1 MRFFN
6 LLNHRQGRILGIAF
20 FAFIATLF
28 VTFSFNSNV
37 AVRSISQQILVAK
50 ARSQQYPSLGTA
62 NVAIGGGGYVTG
74 IYLHPKERNLVYIK
88 TDIGGFY
95 RWNAANSSWI
105 PLNEQF
111 SLANSNYYGG
121 EALALDPKD
130 PNIVY
135 IAVGK
140 YTAEWWQ
147 PQGTILKSSDRGR
160 TWTKLNLD
168 LKMGGNEPQRWTGER
183 LAVNPFNSKN
193 IFFGSRQDGLWKSE
207 NAGQSWTKV
216 KFFPKPNDDIGI
228 NAITFDRYEKGTI
241 YALAHKSGIY
251 KSIDTGKT
259 WVKITQS
266 PAKVNRIA
274 VGNDNTLYVT
284 HAQGVSKF
292 VKGSWKDI
300 SPQGNKLAFN
310 AVTVNP
316 RNKDDIIVA
325 TYSDSYTEIFHS
337 FDGGSKWN
345 RQQRQANNTVS
356 WWSDYMK
363 SKPSVASIEFDPWN
377 KSRVWLTDW
386 YGIWRTDN
394 INGNRVVWTNYQQG
408 HEEIV
413 TFTLV
418 ATPSGALISG
428 LADVEGFYHDRGLNA
443 YPSKMLSSKPHDFQ
457 DTYSIA
463 YSQKSPLNMV
473 RVGGNRHN
481 NTYSGA
487 TSSDGGKTWKKFSGF
502 PKNQLPTR
510 VAMSATDPNLFV
522 VTLSGT
528 QPLRTTDGGASWL
541 PVSGLPNGF
550 EGNWNWTQ
558 PLVADKVDGN
568 RFYYYAK
575 GKVYRSSNGGKSFEV
590 VSKSLPHA
598 DWHSL
603 KTASGVEGELWLSLD
618 NRGLYHSTDG
628 GNNFKRLAGVN
639 RAYLVALGKP
649 KTRNKSNAL
658 YLYGETANQGKGI
671 FRSLNN
677 GKNWQRIGDKNN
689 PIGNDPN
696 VMEASPTE
704 FGLVFIGTNGRGI
717 YYGK

>member
-6 LLNHRQGRILGIAF
+6 LFNRRQGRIFGIAF
-20 FAFIATLF
+20 VTLIATFL
-28 VTFSFNSNV
+28 VQFSFNSNQ
-37 AVRSISQQILVAK
+37 AVRNISRQITVAK

-74 IYLHPKERNLVYIK
+74 IYLHPKQRNLIYIK

-95 RWNAANSSWI
+95 RWNPANSTWI

-121 EALALDPKD
+121 EALALDPND

-140 YTAEWWQ
+140 YTADWWQ
-147 PQGTILKSSDRGR
+147 SQGTILKSLDRGR

-168 LKMGGNEPQRWTGER
+168 LKMGGNESQRWTGER
-183 LAVNPFNSKN
+183 LAVNPFNSQN
-193 IFFGSRQDGLWKSE
+193 LFFGSRQDGLWKSD
-207 NAGQSWTKV
+207 NGGQSWTKV
-216 KFFPKPNDDIGI
+216 KSFPRLNDDIGI
-228 NAITFDRYEKGTI
+228 NAITFDKYKKGTI
-241 YALAHKSGIY
+241 YGLAHKSGIY
-251 KSIDTGKT
+251 KSIDMGKT
-259 WVKITQS
+259 WAAISQS
-266 PAKVNRIA
+266 PAEVNRIA
-274 VGNDNTLYVT
+274 IVNEDTLYVT
-284 HAQGVSKF
+284 HARGVSKF
-292 VKGSWKDI
+292 VNGSWKNI
-300 SPQGNKLAFN
+300 TPQQNKLAFN
-310 AVTVNP
+310 AVSVNP
-316 RNKDDIIVA
+316 KNSDDVMVA
-325 TYSDSYTEIFHS
+325 TYSNTSTEIFHS
-337 FDGGSKWN
+337 FDGGSKWT
-345 RQQRQANNTVS
+345 QQKRQANNTVS

-363 SKPSVASIEFDPWN
+363 SKPSVASIEFDPSN
-377 KSRVWLTDW
+377 PGRVWLTDW

-394 INGNRVVWTNYQQG
+394 INRNPVVWTNYQRG

-418 ATPSGALISG
+418 ATPSGGLISG

-463 YSQKSPLNMV
+463 YSQKSPLEMV

-487 TSSDGGKTWKKFSGF
+487 TSNDGGKTWEKFSSF
-502 PKNQLPTR
+502 PANQMATR
-510 VAMSATDPNLFV
+510 VAMSATNPNLFV

-550 EGNWNWTQ
+550 EGSWNWTQ

-568 RFYYYAK
+568 RFYYYAD

-590 VSKSLPHA
+590 VSESLPHA
-598 DWHSL
+598 YWHSL
-603 KTASGVEGELWLSLD
+603 KTVSGVKGELWLSLD
-618 NRGLYHSTDG
+618 ERGLYRSTDG
-628 GNNFKRLAGVN
+628 GNNFTRITGVN
-639 RAYLVALGKP
+639 RSYLIALGKP
-649 KTRNKSNAL
+649 KTGNKGNAL
-658 YLYGETANQGKGI
+658 YLYGEIANQGKGI

-677 GKNWQRIGDKNN
+677 GQNWQRIGDKNK

-696 VMEASPTE
+696 VMAASSTE